1 MDVNLHV
8 AYIVSHY
15 PHKAFGHDGGLGT
28 SVYNLV
34 EKLSK
39 CNVRVSVFVY
49 GQKDEFIIEEENVTI
64 YSLIDSDVNFLKFY
78 FSRKKIEQFI
88 NKIITEKN
96 INIIE
101 APDWTGITAFMNF
114 KVPLVIRFH
123 GSDAYFCHLE
133 KRKQKAKN
141 FWFEKRAIN
150 GAQAFIAPTSFA
162 GELSKELFDIKNK
175 VIKTI
180 HHGIEL
186 RNFTNE
192 FPLTY
197 EKGLILYVGTLI
209 RKKGVLE
216 LPEIFNKVRKF
227 LPEAKLV
234 LIGGDSSDIKTGT
247 NSTWQLM
254 QDQFKDDD
262 LKYVDY
268 LGKIPY
274 NEVQNYIRK
283 ANICVFPTFA
293 ETLGMVTIEAMAMK
307 KPVVSSNIGWANE
320 LIIDEESGFLVHP
333 EDHQLYSD
341 RIIKLL
347 KNDLLCLQMGDNAR
361 ARVEDKFDI
370 DKVVFENIEFYKTI
384 INKNGLKK

>member
-162 GELSKELFDIKNK
+162 GELSKELFGIKNK

-192 FPLTY
+192 FNLTY

>member
-101 APDWTGITAFMNF
+101 APDWTGITAFMSF

-133 KRKQKAKN
+133 KRKQKVKN

-162 GELSKELFDIKNK
+162 GELSKEL
-175 VIKTI
+175 
-180 HHGIEL
+180 
-186 RNFTNE
+186 
-192 FPLTY
+192 
-197 EKGLILYVGTLI
+197 
-209 RKKGVLE
+209 
-216 LPEIFNKVRKF
+216 
-227 LPEAKLV
+227 
-234 LIGGDSSDIKTGT
+234 
-247 NSTWQLM
+247 
-254 QDQFKDDD
+254 
-262 LKYVDY
+262 
-268 LGKIPY
+268 
-274 NEVQNYIRK
+274 
-283 ANICVFPTFA
+283 
-293 ETLGMVTIEAMAMK
+293 
-307 KPVVSSNIGWANE
+307 
-320 LIIDEESGFLVHP
+320 
-333 EDHQLYSD
+333 
-341 RIIKLL
+341 
-347 KNDLLCLQMGDNAR
+347 
-361 ARVEDKFDI
+361 
-370 DKVVFENIEFYKTI
+370 
-384 INKNGLKK
+384 